1 MKTSSI
7 FNVADQR
14 RRLNLLL
21 MVAGFSLLGLSAW
34 LGATLPMR
42 LANENRSSLQERLEK
57 QLGFRVDQLR
67 SALKR
72 EAERPFTEYSHAH
85 LSRVDL
91 QSFLRFSNI
100 ASPKPNVEIA
110 GLVGFFEIGT
120 KGRLELP
127 FFPDSPNF
135 VIPDQEL
142 RQSLAQDVFNA
153 FRKTQPVDAAKESLD
168 RYEQLFGGLW
178 LPQNFRLAQNT
189 ASTKKLG
196 TQPLPPLAQ
205 APPSK
210 AFSKK
215 TKGEASVDIGQESR
229 TQVSLAQAFP
239 LEAFVLDSGFIV
251 IFRSVLHQGRSLRQG
266 FVLNAREFLKSFEV
280 ADTSVPGLTTSALLN
295 GNVLSLTPVPRANAE
310 RLAELSLPAPL
321 DNLQI
326 LLTAENLPWPKSLKL
341 NLALLLF
348 GLILLLITLALLFRN
363 AHRQLDLLEQQNN
376 FVSAVSHELRTPLT
390 AIRLHSEM
398 LQLGWSGSESDR
410 QKAYAYI
417 QSESERLSRL
427 IDNILQIARVSRSS
441 VSLKLETL
449 VPPEIER
456 LTLEKALPLAQAQGF
471 ELRLTNSAEPQ
482 LNVQLDRDALTQILM
497 NLVDNSLKFSKD
509 CTPRRIDILIQND
522 ATHLSLE
529 VRDFGPGMPES
540 VRARAFDIFYRAEDE
555 LTRRTTGTGIGLALV
570 KHLADQMHAQIE
582 ILADS
587 PGTKVRL
594 RWLICS
600 EPAAQPPDKPPPS

>member
-1 MKTSSI
+1 MKTPTI
-7 FNVADQR
+7 FNVVEQR

-21 MVAGFSLLGLSAW
+21 IVAGLCLLGLSAW
-34 LGATLPMR
+34 LGTTLPMR
-42 LANENRSSLQERLEK
+42 LANEHRSSLQGRLEK
-57 QLGFRVDQLR
+57 QLEFRVEQLR
-67 SALKR
+67 AALKR

-91 QSFLRFSNI
+91 QSFLKFSNI
-100 ASPKPNVEIA
+100 ASPRPNVEIA
-110 GLVGFFEIGT
+110 GLVGFFEIGA

-127 FFPDSPNF
+127 FFPESPTF
-135 VIPDQEL
+135 TLPDREL
-142 RQSLAQDVFNA
+142 RQNLAQDLFNA
-153 FRKTQPVDAAKESLD
+153 FRKTQPVDASQESTE
-168 RYEQLFGGLW
+168 RYQQLFGGLW
-178 LPQNFRLAQNT
+178 LPQSFRLAQN
-189 ASTKKLG
+189 AESIKKLG

-205 APPSK
+205 VATSKSSPKKSK
-210 AFSKK
+210 A
-215 TKGEASVDIGQESR
+215 AISVDIGQESR

-251 IFRSVLHQGRSLRQG
+251 IFRSVLHQGRNLRQG

-280 ADTSVPGLTTSALLN
+280 ADATIPGLQTSALLS
-295 GNVLSLTPVPRANAE
+295 GNVLSLSPVPETHAE

-321 DNLQI
+321 DDLQI
-326 LLTAENLPWPKSLKL
+326 LITAKSLPWPNSLKL
-341 NLALLLF
+341 NLALLLL
-348 GLILLLITLALLFRN
+348 GLILLLVTLALLFRN

-427 IDNILQIARVSRSS
+427 IDNILQIARLGRSS
-441 VSLKLETL
+441 STLKLESL
-449 VPPEIER
+449 KPLEIER
-456 LTLEKALPLAQAQGF
+456 LTREKALPLAQAQGYD
-471 ELRLTNSAEPQ
+471 LSLANSAAPQ
-482 LNVQLDRDALTQILM
+482 LSVMLDRDGLTQILM
-497 NLVDNSLKFSKD
+497 NLVDNSLKFSRD
-509 CTPRRIDILIQND
+509 CTPRKIEIQIQSN

-582 ILADS
+582 ILGAS
-587 PGTKVRL
+587 PGTIVRL
-594 RWLICS
+594 RWPIGS
-600 EPAAQPPDKPPPS
+600 RPPDQAPPG